1 MPYNRR
7 TPSPVDGPLPG
18 AASSQR
24 RGATTSQREQ
34 VTAYLNA
41 NRGVMHLTQ
50 WTIKVSN
57 DIPADDSWAD
67 IEVSENLWEATI
79 RISNDFFKETPESQR
94 RILAHELMHIHN
106 AALERLI
113 GTLDGVLG
121 SQAYEVLD
129 KVWDTEGERVAE
141 ALSFVVAGVL
151 PLPEFTRAA

>member
-7 TPSPVDGPLPG
+7 TPSPSGGPLPG

-24 RGATTSQREQ
+24 RGATPTLREQ

-41 NRGVMHLTQ
+41 NRDVMHLKQ
-50 WTIKVSN
+50 WTLKVSN

-67 IEVSENLWEATI
+67 VEVSENLWEASV
-79 RISNDFFKETPESQR
+79 RLSGDFFKETPESQR
-94 RILAHELMHIHN
+94 RILAHELMHVHN

-113 GTLDGVLG
+113 GTLSGVLG
-121 SQAYEVLD
+121 SQAYELLE

-141 ALSFVVAGVL
+141 ALSFVVAEVL
-151 PLPEFTRAA
+151 PLPDFKA

>member
-1 MPYNRR
+1 MAYNRR
-7 TPSPVDGPLPG
+7 TPSLVDGPLPG

-24 RGATTSQREQ
+24 RGATPSLREQ

-41 NRGVMHLTQ
+41 HRDVMHLTQ
-50 WTIKVSN
+50 WTLKVSN

-67 IEVSENLWEATI
+67 IEVSENLWEATV
-79 RISNDFFKETPESQR
+79 RLSNDFFKETPDSQR
-94 RILAHELMHIHN
+94 RILAHELMHVHN
-106 AALERLI
+106 AALERLMA
-113 GTLDGVLG
+113 TLSGVLG

-151 PLPEFTRAA
+151 PLPEFTSAP

>member
-7 TPSPVDGPLPG
+7 TPSPSGGPLPG

-24 RGATTSQREQ
+24 RGATPSLREQ

-41 NRGVMHLTQ
+41 NRDVMHLKQ
-50 WTIKVSN
+50 WTLKVSN

-67 IEVSENLWEATI
+67 VEVSENLWEASV
-79 RISNDFFKETPESQR
+79 RLSGDFFKETPESQR
-94 RILAHELMHIHN
+94 RILAHELMHVHN

-113 GTLDGVLG
+113 GTLSGVLG
-121 SQAYEVLD
+121 SQAYEVLE

-141 ALSFVVAGVL
+141 ALSFIVAEVL
-151 PLPEFTRAA
+151 PLPDFKA

>member
-7 TPSPVDGPLPG
+7 TPSLVDGPLPG

-24 RGATTSQREQ
+24 RGATPLREQ
-34 VTAYLNA
+34 VTAYLNTI
-41 NRGVMHLTQ
+41 RPVMHLTQ
-50 WTIKVSN
+50 WTIKVNN

-79 RISNDFFKETPESQR
+79 RLSNDFFKETPESQR
-94 RILAHELMHIHN
+94 RILAHELMHVHH
-106 AALERLI
+106 AALERLM
-113 GTLDGVLG
+113 GTLEGTLG

-141 ALSFVVAGVL
+141 ALSFVVAEVL
-151 PLPEFTRAA
+151 PLPDFKA

>member
-7 TPSPVDGPLPG
+7 TPSPSGGPLPG

-24 RGATTSQREQ
+24 RGATPSLREQ

-41 NRGVMHLTQ
+41 NRDVMHLKQ
-50 WTIKVSN
+50 WTLKVSN

-67 IEVSENLWEATI
+67 VEVSENLWEASV
-79 RISNDFFKETPESQR
+79 RLSGDFFKETPESQR
-94 RILAHELMHIHN
+94 RILAHELMHVHN

-113 GTLDGVLG
+113 NTLSGVLG
-121 SQAYEVLD
+121 SQAYELLE

-141 ALSFVVAGVL
+141 ALSFVVAEVL
-151 PLPEFTRAA
+151 PLPDFKA

>member
-7 TPSPVDGPLPG
+7 TPSPSGGPLPG

-24 RGATTSQREQ
+24 RGATTTLREQ

-41 NRGVMHLTQ
+41 HRDVLHLKQ
-50 WTIKVSN
+50 WTLKVSN

-67 IEVSENLWEATI
+67 VDVSENLWEATV
-79 RISNDFFKETPESQR
+79 RLSGDFFKETPESQR
-94 RILAHELMHIHN
+94 RILAHELMHVHN
-106 AALERLI
+106 AALERLM
-113 GTLDGVLG
+113 GTLSGVLG

-151 PLPEFTRAA
+151 TLPEFKD

>member
-7 TPSPVDGPLPG
+7 TPALVAGPLPG

-24 RGATTSQREQ
+24 RGATPTLREQ

-41 NRGVMHLTQ
+41 NRDAMHLKQ
-50 WTIKVSN
+50 WTLKVSN

-67 IEVSENLWEATI
+67 VEVSENLWEASV
-79 RISNDFFKETPESQR
+79 RLSGDFFKETPESQR
-94 RILAHELMHIHN
+94 RILAHELMHVHN

-113 GTLDGVLG
+113 NTLSGVLG
-121 SQAYEVLD
+121 SQAYELLE

-141 ALSFVVAGVL
+141 ALSFVVAEVL
-151 PLPEFTRAA
+151 PLPDFKA

>member
-7 TPSPVDGPLPG
+7 TPSPSGGPLPG

-24 RGATTSQREQ
+24 RGATPSLREQ

-41 NRGVMHLTQ
+41 NRDVMHLKQ
-50 WTIKVSN
+50 WTLKVSN

-67 IEVSENLWEATI
+67 VEVSENLWEASV
-79 RISNDFFKETPESQR
+79 RLSGDFFKETPESQR
-94 RILAHELMHIHN
+94 RILAHELMHVHN

-113 GTLDGVLG
+113 GTLSGVLG
-121 SQAYEVLD
+121 SQAYEIIE

-141 ALSFVVAGVL
+141 ALSFIVAEVL
-151 PLPEFTRAA
+151 PLPDFKA

>member
-7 TPSPVDGPLPG
+7 TPSPSGGPLPG

-24 RGATTSQREQ
+24 RGATPPLREQ

-41 NRGVMHLTQ
+41 NRDVMHLKQ
-50 WTIKVSN
+50 WTLKVSN

-67 IEVSENLWEATI
+67 VEVSENLWEASV
-79 RISNDFFKETPESQR
+79 RLSGDFFKETPESQR
-94 RILAHELMHIHN
+94 RILAHELMHVHN

-113 GTLDGVLG
+113 GTLSGVLG
-121 SQAYEVLD
+121 SQAFEVLE

-141 ALSFVVAGVL
+141 ALSFVVAEVL
-151 PLPEFTRAA
+151 PLPDFKA

>member
-7 TPSPVDGPLPG
+7 TPSPSGGPLPG

-24 RGATTSQREQ
+24 RGATPSLREQ

-41 NRGVMHLTQ
+41 NRDVMHLKQ
-50 WTIKVSN
+50 WTLKVSN

-67 IEVSENLWEATI
+67 VEVSENLWEASV
-79 RISNDFFKETPESQR
+79 RLSGDFFKETPESQR
-94 RILAHELMHIHN
+94 RILAHELMHVHN

-113 GTLDGVLG
+113 GTLSGVLG
-121 SQAYEVLD
+121 SQAYEVIE

-141 ALSFVVAGVL
+141 ALSFIVAEVL
-151 PLPEFTRAA
+151 PLPDFKA

>member
-7 TPSPVDGPLPG
+7 TPSPSGGPLPG

-24 RGATTSQREQ
+24 RGATPLREQ

-41 NRGVMHLTQ
+41 NRDVMHLKQ
-50 WTIKVSN
+50 WTLKVSN

-67 IEVSENLWEATI
+67 VEVSENLWEASV
-79 RISNDFFKETPESQR
+79 RLSGDFFKETPESQR
-94 RILAHELMHIHN
+94 RILAHELMHVHN

-113 GTLDGVLG
+113 GTLSGVLG
-121 SQAYEVLD
+121 SQAFEVLE

-141 ALSFVVAGVL
+141 ALSFVVAEVL
-151 PLPEFTRAA
+151 PLPDFKA

>member
-7 TPSPVDGPLPG
+7 TPSPSGGPLPG

-24 RGATTSQREQ
+24 RGATPTLREQ

-41 NRGVMHLTQ
+41 NRDAMHLKQ
-50 WTIKVSN
+50 WTLKVSA

-67 IEVSENLWEATI
+67 VEVSENLWEASV
-79 RISNDFFKETPESQR
+79 RLSGDFFKETPESQR
-94 RILAHELMHIHN
+94 RILAHELMHVHN

-113 GTLDGVLG
+113 NTLSGVLG
-121 SQAYEVLD
+121 SQAYELLE

-141 ALSFVVAGVL
+141 ALSFVVAEVL
-151 PLPEFTRAA
+151 PLPDFKA

>member
-1 MPYNRR
+1 MRYHRR
-7 TPSPVDGPLPG
+7 TPSPSGGPLPG

-24 RGATTSQREQ
+24 RGATPSPREQ

-41 NRGVMHLTQ
+41 HRDVMNLRQ
-50 WTIKVSN
+50 WTLKVSN

-67 IEVSENLWEATI
+67 VEVSENLWEATI
-79 RISNDFFKETPESQR
+79 RLSADFFKESPESQR
-94 RILAHELMHIHN
+94 RILAHELMHVHN
-106 AALERLI
+106 AALERLM
-113 GTLDGVLG
+113 GTLSGVLG

-151 PLPEFTRAA
+151 PLPEFISAP